1 MLAFYL
7 CFWSQVINQTL
18 YLLKINRLDLL
29 EKSFGEVL
37 IPYSVYE
44 ELTIDKRFMAEAK
57 IVKDASYIKSVLVSN
72 PEAVRILKM
81 ATGLD
86 QGESEAI
93 VLTDER
99 KADILLMDEAKGRTI
114 SGQMGI
120 TIMGTIGLLISAY
133 EDKLITAEEARKC
146 IDNLQASGRHIGERH
161 YRMLLDKLRQKR

>member
-99 KADILLMDEAKGRTI
+99 KADILLMDEAKMSPIETT
-114 SGQMGI
+114 QKAQAAKKAYCATLKLNNNLKLNKTKTFEKTGI
-120 TIMGTIGLLISAY
+120 YQESTFFPKS
-133 EDKLITAEEARKC
+133 KK
-146 IDNLQASGRHIGERH
+146 S
-161 YRMLLDKLRQKR
+161 K